1 MAPNVLIDKKYRI
14 LFHLLF
20 WMVYIAVITLFFGEM
35 VGVRKVFYRT
45 LISFLFNAFL
55 VYFNF
60 YYLLPRYFEKRK
72 YLVYLILLH
81 LALAVVTVLRVYTDS
96 LFPIVET
103 NETIHKYLFSFT
115 HIASVIVSG
124 YMLLL
129 LSMSLKFIK
138 DYFVNIDLR
147 NRLKYQK
154 VENELQ
160 QLKNQINPHFLF
172 NVLGNIYSL
181 AYMKSDKAPVMI
193 SKLSDMMRYVLY
205 DCSEEKVLLSKEIE
219 YLRDFIDLHNMRKD
233 NKMNIIFEV
242 EGTPGNLLIQPMLFL
257 PLFENCFKHGNLEK
271 IDKGWMKS
279 KFIISGNSLMLDI
292 ENTFD
297 KKEDE
302 EHGNKSGGIGSQNIK
317 ERLELLYP
325 GKHSLEFQEYK
336 DVFSVKLIINFE

>member
-1 MAPNVLIDKKYRI
+1 MAPDVLTDKKYRI
-14 LFHLLF
+14 FFHLLF
-20 WMVYIAVITLFFGEM
+20 WMVYIAVITLFFGEI

-45 LISFLFNAFL
+45 LISFVFNAFL

-60 YYLLPRYFEKRK
+60 YFLLPRYFEKRK
-72 YLVYLILLH
+72 YLLYFILLH
-81 LALAVVTVLRVYTDS
+81 ITLALVTAFRVYADS
-96 LFPIVET
+96 LFPIVKSDES
-103 NETIHKYLFSFT
+103 IHRYLFSFT
-115 HIASVIVSG
+115 HIASIVISG

-160 QLKNQINPHFLF
+160 MLKTQINPHFLF

-233 NKMNIIFEV
+233 NKMNITFEV
-242 EGTPGNLLIQPMLFL
+242 EGDPGNILIQPMLFL

-271 IDKGWMKS
+271 LDKGRMKS
-279 KFIISGNSLMLDI
+279 KFTITGDSVILEI

-297 KKEDE
+297 KKESE
-302 EHGNKSGGIGSQNIK
+302 QRSSKSGGIGLQNIK

-325 GKHSLEFQEYK
+325 GKHSLEIQKNEDTFR
-336 DVFSVKLIINFE
+336 VKLIINFE